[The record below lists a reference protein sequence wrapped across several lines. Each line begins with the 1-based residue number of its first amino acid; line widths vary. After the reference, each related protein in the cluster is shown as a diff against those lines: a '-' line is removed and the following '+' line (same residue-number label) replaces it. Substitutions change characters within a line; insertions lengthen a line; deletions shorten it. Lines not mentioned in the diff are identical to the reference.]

1 MQVIIVVTP
10 VFFAAIHFTLLGRV
24 LAIFGD
30 KYALIKPKWI
40 VPFFV
45 SVDVASLIIQG
56 VGSGKAAVAEID
68 SDVDNI
74 DVGGHIVVGGALL
87 FRLSHSISS
96 ARSLISDLTSVL
108 FFKISL
114 PFNSILFNSILFN
127 RTEPSA
133 RSLPLGQRCRHRVH
147 LESQKRSTSTS

>member
-10 VFFAAIHFTLLGRV
+10 VFFAAVHFTLLGRV
-24 LAIFGD
+24 LSIFGD

-68 SDVDNI
+68 SDVNNI
-74 DVGGHIVVGGALL
+74 DVGGHIVVGGASFETFSLNIVSEIS
-87 FRLSHSISS
+87 RL
-96 ARSLISDLTSVL
+96 RSDLCLIFQNLS
-108 FFKISL
+108 
-114 PFNSILFNSILFN
+114 PF
-127 RTEPSA
+127 
-133 RSLPLGQRCRHRVH
+133 
-147 LESQKRSTSTS
+147 